1 MPLSTFTLL
10 CNQPHHPSPELFLQI
25 FATPWTIA
33 CKAPLSLGF
42 SSQEYWS
49 GLPFPP
55 PGDLLDPGIK
65 PIFPESPELQTH
77 SLPLSHR
84 ESSKLK
90 LYPLY
95 NNFPLLFPPS
105 PGNHYSTFYV
115 HLTRY
120 FI

>member
-33 CKAPLSLGF
+33 CKAPLSLGC

-55 PGDLLDPGIK
+55 PGDLPNPGI
-65 PIFPESPELQTH
+65 EHLSPMCPALAGRFFTM
-77 SLPLSHR
+77 SHLG
-84 ESSKLK
+84 S
-90 LYPLY
+90 
-95 NNFPLLFPPS
+95 PS
-105 PGNHYSTFYV
+105 RLVVGD
-115 HLTRY
+115 LTVDIIWKQERH
-120 FI
+120 